1 MPSATNGVK
10 GVGMLGLERGL
21 VWFFT
26 QFVERDALNLFF
38 RNPQNT
44 AILIGAFIAV
54 AGGVLG
60 TFLLL
65 RGMALTSDA
74 ISHTVLLGI
83 VVAFMIMLGSGG
95 GATLSSPWLLIGA
108 AAAGVGT
115 VVLTEVLHRTGLLK
129 QDAALG
135 LAFPLLFAVAVLL
148 VSRYIDD
155 AHVDEHSVMVGEIG
169 IAWANTNSHALGE
182 YESVTITPDDP
193 RATLT
198 RQCTNCRE
206 LGITPRDPQAEF
218 REICT
223 NCGEYSPAQ
232 AYQAGFTD
240 IEPELVFWPES
251 VTLTFAMMVLTLLF
265 VLLFYKE
272 LKLSTFDHTLAKSL
286 GFRPTLLLYALMTL
300 VSLVAVGAFDAVGS
314 ILVIAF
320 FIIPAAA
327 AYLLTDRLPV
337 MLVLSGVFGTASA
350 WLGYDLAR
358 GEILGFDLG
367 ALSGGGWD
375 TSISASMVVMMLVF
389 FLVAF
394 VASPRYGV
402 ISAMI
407 KRAGQRAR
415 FEEQVLM
422 GHVFHHTNT
431 PEAQVEL
438 RLVTL
443 PEHIRWPEPRVRR
456 VYRRLIARSLA
467 KTDHTGMVLLT
478 EKGRRRV
485 REFWSKNLAREAGA
499 AAGGAASDSPTV

>member
-1 MPSATNGVK
+1 
-10 GVGMLGLERGL
+10 MLWLERGL

-26 QFVERDALNLFF
+26 QFVEHETLNLFF

-54 AGGVLG
+54 AGGLLG

-65 RGMALTSDA
+65 RGMGLTSDA

-83 VVAFMIMLGSGG
+83 VVAFMIMVSLGGE
-95 GATLSSPWLLIGA
+95 ATLASPWLLIGA

-115 VVLTEVLHRTGLLK
+115 VVLTEILHRTGLLK

-135 LAFPLLFAVAVLL
+135 LVFPFLFALAILL

-169 IAWANTNSHALGE
+169 IAWANTNSHALGD
-182 YESVTITPDDP
+182 YESITITRDDP
-193 RATLT
+193 RATSIQ
-198 RQCTNCRE
+198 QCTNCRE
-206 LGITPRDPQAEF
+206 LGISPRDPRAEF
-218 REICT
+218 ETVYT
-223 NCGEYSPAQ
+223 NLGEYTPAQ
-232 AYQAGFTD
+232 AYQAGLTD
-240 IEPELVFWPES
+240 VKPELVFWPES

-272 LKLSTFDHTLAKSL
+272 LKLSTFDAALAKSL

-337 MLVLSGVFGTASA
+337 MLALSGVFGAASA

-358 GEILGFDLG
+358 GEILGLDLN

-375 TSISASMVVMMLVF
+375 TSISASMVVMMLAF
-389 FLVAF
+389 FLLAF
-394 VASPRYGV
+394 LASPGYGV
-402 ISAMI
+402 VSAMI
-407 KRAGQRAR
+407 KRSRQSAR

-422 GHVFHHTNT
+422 GHVYHHTDT
-431 PEAQVEL
+431 PEAETEL
-438 RLVTL
+438 KLETL
-443 PEHIRWPEPRVRR
+443 PEHIRWPEPYLRR
-456 VYRRLIARSLA
+456 VYRRLLARSLA
-467 KTDHTGMVLLT
+467 KTDHHGMVQLT
-478 EKGRRRV
+478 EKGRERV
-485 REFWSKNLAREAGA
+485 REFWAKNLAREAGA
-499 AAGGAASDSPTV
+499 AAGAGGSRDGR